1 MAEKDELNVQCKF
14 ILFSVSVKILA
25 ECILY
30 LVLKCLAVDWNLFEL
45 KFLQNVFD
53 IYCTR

>member
-53 IYCTR
+53 IYRTR